1 MKRWIVII
9 ILLVVILGG
18 FFLGRTYLQSRQET
32 GIASLQTVEAT
43 TGPLTATV
51 GATGTVRANQFA
63 ILTFQTTGTVEVV
76 NVFQGDL
83 VNVDEMIAVLEQS
96 SLSSQVIMAEAELVS
111 AQKALDDILNS
122 GQERAAAQLAL
133 AQAQDALDNAEY
145 IRMVRQEGNRASS
158 DTLEATRAN
167 LILAQHEVD
176 LAQEAFNQLS
186 GRPKDDPARALA
198 LSTLSAARQ
207 KRDSIQRNLNWYK
220 GYPTELQQALL
231 DADVAIAEAQL
242 EDAQREWER
251 LKDGPDP
258 DDIQVAQ
265 ARVAAAQATLG
276 QAMIKAPFAGSVTF
290 VEVKPGDQ
298 VSSGTVA
305 VGIADLSRM
314 LVDVEVSEI
323 DINRIQVG
331 QQVSLNF
338 DAVLDRT
345 YRGEVIEIGLT
356 GTIVQGVVNFKVTVE
371 LIDPDEGIKPGMT
384 AAVNIVVMQLENVLL
399 VPNRAVRVEDGERV
413 VYIMQDGMPIKMP
426 IELGVSSDTYSE
438 VVGGGLEEGDA
449 IILNP
454 PTTFFE
460 PGGQPGFMG
469 GMR

>member
-9 ILLVVILGG
+9 IVLIVILGG
-18 FFLGRTYLQSRQET
+18 FFVGRTVLQSRQEAN
-32 GIASLQTVEAT
+32 IASLQTVEAA

-51 GATGTVRANQFA
+51 GATGTVRANQSA
-63 ILTFQTTGTVEVV
+63 ILMFQTTGTVELV
-76 NVFQGDL
+76 NVLQGDL
-83 VNVDEMIAVLEQS
+83 VRADEVIAVLEPS
-96 SLSSQVIMAEAELVS
+96 SLSSQVIMAETELVS

-122 GQERAAAQLAL
+122 GQARAAAQLAL
-133 AQAQDALDNAEY
+133 AQAQDALDDAEY

-207 KRDSIQRNLNWYK
+207 KRDSIQRSLNWYK

-251 LKDGPDP
+251 LKDGPDAA
-258 DDIQVAQ
+258 DIQAAQ
-265 ARVAAAQATLG
+265 ARVAAAKATLG
-276 QAMIKAPFAGSVTF
+276 LSMIKAPFPGAVTSV
-290 VEVKPGDQ
+290 EIKPGDQ
-298 VSSGTVA
+298 VSPGMVA

-314 LVDVEVSEI
+314 LVDVEVSEV

-345 YRGEVIEIGLT
+345 YRGEVSEIGLT
-356 GTIVQGVVNFKVTVE
+356 GTIVQGVVNFEVTVE
-371 LIDPDEGIKPGMT
+371 LLDPDEGIKQGMT
-384 AAVNIVVMQLENVLL
+384 AAVNIIVMQLENVLL

-413 VYIMQDGMPIKMP
+413 VYILQGGMPTKMP

-438 VVGGGLEEGDA
+438 VVGGDLKEGDA

-460 PGGQPGFMG
+460 SGGQPGFMG